1 MLFKRKSIMCDNC
14 KNIRVI
20 KRFPTPDTYLSA
32 LEQVR
37 VLLASGNYEIEF
49 ATCPIGQVKDENG
62 YWYDDLI
69 AHRIKCKQCG
79 TSFICSCDTYHG
91 RGRFEKTK

>member
-14 KNIRVI
+14 KNIKVI
-20 KRFPTPDTYLSA
+20 KRFPAPDTYLSA

-37 VLLASGNYEIEF
+37 VLLASENYEIEF
-49 ATCPIGQVKDENG
+49 ATCPIDKVKDANG
-62 YWYDDLI
+62 YWVDDSI
-69 AHRIKCKQCG
+69 AHQIKCKQCG

-91 RGRFEKTK
+91 IGRFEKTK